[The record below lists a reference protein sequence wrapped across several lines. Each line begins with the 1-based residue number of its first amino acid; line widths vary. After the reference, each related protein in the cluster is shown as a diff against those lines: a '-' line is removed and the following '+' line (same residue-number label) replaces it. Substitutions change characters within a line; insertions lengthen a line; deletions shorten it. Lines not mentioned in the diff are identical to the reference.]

1 MTASLLPL
9 CVSSLS
15 RYTSSPLLLNRQITH
30 QNPRALGPRLPRR
43 LRLNE
48 YSSKGLY
55 AINRRGQVLLV
66 TVNEQTIVNFVSGQL
81 NNLELAVSLAKR
93 GNLPGAEKLMTSD
106 EVKRTAQQ
114 QMNRALN
121 DHARSEYG

>member
-1 MTASLLPL
+1 MINCAAPTFIKSPSLNLH
-9 CVSSLS
+9 
-15 RYTSSPLLLNRQITH
+15 T
-30 QNPRALGPRLPRR
+30 

-93 GNLPGAEKLMTSD
+93 GNLPGAEKLL
-106 EVKRTAQQ
+106 R
-114 QMNRALN
+114 L
-121 DHARSEYG
+121 